1 MFWKHPDKTFH
12 QRTFGISAWRSPFN
26 CASIKAAN
34 YGGMRDRASVKLVI
48 SDQPTRPGKDF
59 LVYIACLMA
68 AGFFIALAPTF
79 ARASEDERLVDLAT

>member
-1 MFWKHPDKTFH
+1 
-12 QRTFGISAWRSPFN
+12 
-26 CASIKAAN
+26 
-34 YGGMRDRASVKLVI
+34 MRDRASVKLVI
-48 SDQPTRPGKDF
+48 SDLPTRPGKDF